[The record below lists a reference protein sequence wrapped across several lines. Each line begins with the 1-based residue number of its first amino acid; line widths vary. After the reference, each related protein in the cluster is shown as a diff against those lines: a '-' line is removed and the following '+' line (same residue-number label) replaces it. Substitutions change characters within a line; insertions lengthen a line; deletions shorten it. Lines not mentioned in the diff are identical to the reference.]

1 MTKKSKFIFALV
13 FPVIIIA
20 GCAISPDPDN
30 SQSAKASFRVGTYN
44 VRDMFDDVDDPEKSD
59 DPATDPDRLKA
70 LAEVILT
77 SECDILAVQEVE
89 NLDELT
95 MFNSVYLEEYYSSV
109 TLLEGNDPRGI
120 DVGILSNFDS
130 INVRSYRDREFEE
143 GFTGSTIKF
152 SRDLIAIRF
161 YDDSGREWNL
171 LTTHLKAG
179 GGGHNSIRRQAQVEE
194 ITRIIREENYVDS
207 FGRGLTIL
215 AGDLN
220 AEPWTEELDALTDVP
235 FSDPGRDM
243 PSRATHASGKTYD
256 YILLS
261 PDADA
266 RYVVGSYTIFAD
278 EPSERA
284 SDHRLVYVDLYE

>member
-1 MTKKSKFIFALV
+1 MWKKTKFIFVLV
-13 FPVIIIA
+13 FLMIIAA
-20 GCAISPDPDN
+20 GCAISPGPDN
-30 SQSAKASFRVGTYN
+30 SQSAKAYFRVGTYN
-44 VRDMFDDVDDPEKSD
+44 VRDMFDDVDDPGKSD

-70 LAEVILT
+70 LADVILT
-77 SECDILAVQEVE
+77 SGCDILAVQEVE

-95 MFNSVYLEEYYSSV
+95 IFNRNYLGEYYSSV

-120 DVGILSNFDS
+120 DVGILSNFDL
-130 INVRSYRDREFEE
+130 INVRSFRDREFEE
-143 GFTGSTIKF
+143 GFTGSTIRF
-152 SRDLIAIRF
+152 SRDLIAVQF
-161 YDDSGREWNL
+161 YDDSGREWTL

-194 ITRIIREENYVDS
+194 ITRIIREENYVDP

-235 FSDPGRDM
+235 FSDPGRDV
-243 PSRATHASGKTYD
+243 PSRETHASGKTLD

-266 RYVVGSYTIFAD
+266 RYVVGSYTIFNE
-278 EPSERA
+278 EPAEAA
-284 SDHRLVYVDLYE
+284 SDHRLVHVDLYE